1 MRSRFLSFMSLNLQ
15 LRNWLLAFSLIVAAL
30 VALPASAKLISPSTQ
45 TILVFGDS
53 LSASYG
59 VPQGQGWV
67 ALLEA
72 KLAQKQSRKT
82 TYKVINASISGETT
96 SGGLARFS
104 AALATHNPNIVI
116 LELGAND
123 GLRGLP
129 IIEMQANL
137 SQMIAQAKAA
147 KEKVLLIGMKIP
159 PNYGLKYSKNFSAT
173 YANLAKHH
181 NIALVPFLLEGVAG
195 KPELIQADGLH
206 PIAAAQAQLLDNVW
220 KILENMLS
228 NKIIF

>member
-15 LRNWLLAFSLIVAAL
+15 LRNWLLAFSLIVTAL

-67 ALLEA
+67 ALLGT
-72 KLAQKQSRKT
+72 KLAQKQLSKT
-82 TYKVINASISGETT
+82 TYKVVNASISGETT
-96 SGGLARFS
+96 SGGLASFG
-104 AALATHNPNIVI
+104 AALAINKPNIVI

-129 IIEMQANL
+129 ITEMQANL
-137 SQMIAQAKAA
+137 SQMIAQAKTVNA
-147 KEKVLLIGMKIP
+147 KVLLLGMRIP
-159 PNYGLKYSKNFSAT
+159 PNYGSKYSKNFSST
-173 YANLAKHH
+173 YANLAKQH

-206 PIAAAQAQLLDNVW
+206 PIAAAQPKLLENVW
-220 KILENMLS
+220 ETLEKML
-228 NKIIF
+228 I

>member
-1 MRSRFLSFMSLNLQ
+1 MYSRFLGVLL
-15 LRNWLLAFSLIVAAL
+15 LNWLLGFSLIVTAL
-30 VALPASAKLISPSTQ
+30 VAMPVSAKLINPSTQ

-59 VPQGQGWV
+59 LPQGQGWV

-72 KLAQKQSRKT
+72 KLAQNQASKT
-82 TYKVINASISGETT
+82 TYKVVNASISGETT

-104 AALATHNPNIVI
+104 TALTTHKPNIVI

-129 IIEMQANL
+129 IAEMQANL
-137 SQMIAQAKAA
+137 NQMITQAKTA
-147 KEKVLLIGMKIP
+147 KAKVLLIGMKIP
-159 PNYGLKYSKNFSAT
+159 PNYGLKYTKNFSTT
-173 YANLAKHH
+173 YINLAKQH

-206 PIAAAQAQLLDNVW
+206 PLAVAQPALLGNVWAQLKGLLN
-220 KILENMLS
+220 
-228 NKIIF
+228 

>member
-1 MRSRFLSFMSLNLQ
+1 MHSRVFNL
-15 LRNWLLAFSLIVAAL
+15 LLWISVIVMTL
-30 VALPASAKLISPSTQ
+30 VASPVQAKEIRQSSTNIAAKPTIASTQ

-67 ALLEA
+67 ALLEQ
-72 KLAQKQSRKT
+72 KLARNKLDMAS
-82 TYKVINASISGETT
+82 YKVVNASVSGETT
-96 SGGLARFS
+96 SGGLVRFS
-104 AALATHNPNIVI
+104 NTLATHKPNIVI

-129 IIEMQANL
+129 ITEMQANL
-137 SQMIAQAKAA
+137 NQMITQAKTA
-147 KEKVLLIGMKIP
+147 KAKVLLIGMKIP
-159 PNYGLKYSKNFSAT
+159 PNYGLKYTKNFSAT
-173 YANLAKHH
+173 YTSLAKQQ

-206 PIAAAQAQLLDNVW
+206 PIAEAQPQLLDNAW
-220 KILENMLS
+220 GILAKML
-228 NKIIF
+228 NN

>member
-1 MRSRFLSFMSLNLQ
+1 MRSLFLSFMSLNLQ
-15 LRNWLLAFSLIVAAL
+15 LSNWLLAFSLIVTAL

-72 KLAQKQSRKT
+72 KLAQKQSSKT
-82 TYKVINASISGETT
+82 TYKVVNASISGETT

-104 AALATHNPNIVI
+104 AALATHQPNIVI

-129 IIEMQANL
+129 IAEMQANL
-137 SQMIAQAKAA
+137 SQMIAQAKTVKA
-147 KEKVLLIGMKIP
+147 KVLLIGMKIP

-173 YANLAKHH
+173 YTNLAKQH
-181 NIALVPFLLEGVAG
+181 IITLVPFLLEGVAG

-206 PIAAAQAQLLDNVW
+206 PIAAAQLKLQNNVW
-220 KILENMLS
+220 LKLEKLLNE
-228 NKIIF
+228 

>member
-15 LRNWLLAFSLIVAAL
+15 LRNWLLAFSLIVTTL
-30 VALPASAKLISPSTQ
+30 VALPASAKLITPSTQ

-72 KLAQKQSRKT
+72 KLAQKQSSKT
-82 TYKVINASISGETT
+82 SYKVVNASISGETT

-104 AALATHNPNIVI
+104 ATLATHKPNIVI

-137 SQMIAQAKAA
+137 SQMIARAKTVKA
-147 KEKVLLIGMKIP
+147 KVLLIGMKIP
-159 PNYGLKYSKNFSAT
+159 PNYGLKYSKKFSVT
-173 YANLAKHH
+173 YTNLAKQDK
-181 NIALVPFLLEGVAG
+181 IAFVPFLLEGVAG

-206 PIAAAQAQLLDNVW
+206 PIAAAQPQLLDNVW